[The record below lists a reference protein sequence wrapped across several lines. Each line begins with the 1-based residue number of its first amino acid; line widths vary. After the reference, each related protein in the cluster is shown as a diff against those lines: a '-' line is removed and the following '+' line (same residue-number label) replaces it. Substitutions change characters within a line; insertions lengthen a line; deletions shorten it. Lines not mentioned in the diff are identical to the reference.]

1 VDPEVMIG
9 VVSLFVATGAI
20 GWLFSMY
27 GTQREQ
33 GGKIEILTT
42 AMTTSQGDH
51 DQVVRLQER
60 LAHMSDTIDELRTGQ
75 ARVLEVVEELQRRR
89 A

>member
-1 VDPEVMIG
+1 VDPEVIG
-9 VVSLFVATGAI
+9 ILSLLVATGAI
-20 GWLFSMY
+20 GWVFSMY

-42 AMTTSQGDH
+42 AMTSSQGDH
-51 DQVVRLQER
+51 DKVVRLEER
-60 LAHMSDTIDELRTGQ
+60 LGHMSHTIDELRTGQ